1 MNLEYFDLV
10 EKVIINDDTL
20 FELRKIIGTR
30 TIGNFKKC
38 GNVFS
43 KHGGSKFSGWSF
55 EKNMQKSTH
64 KSG

>member
-38 GNVFS
+38 GMSSVNMVALNLA
-43 KHGGSKFSGWSF
+43 GGLLTKICI
-55 EKNMQKSTH
+55 KYP
-64 KSG
+64 